1 MALSLSLSQL
11 FRVESQLLAYS
22 SQGGLPYPGAKP
34 KPMFK
39 GCVGRFAQGS

>member
-1 MALSLSLSQL
+1 MTLSISLSQL

-22 SQGGLPYPGAKP
+22 LQGGLPYPGTKP
-34 KPMFK
+34 IPMFK